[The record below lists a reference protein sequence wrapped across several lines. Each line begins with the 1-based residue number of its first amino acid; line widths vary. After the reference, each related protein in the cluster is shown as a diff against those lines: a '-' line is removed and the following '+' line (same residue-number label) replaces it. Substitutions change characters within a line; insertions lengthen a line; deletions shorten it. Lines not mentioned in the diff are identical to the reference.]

1 MTSVTPVDEDSVVE
15 LVSPVAPAPNRG
27 PAAYGRPAPFWSGLA
42 NARVSLVE
50 NGKAN
55 AEDLLEALREL
66 LVRRYGAV
74 RGITIHK
81 EVSGPVHDEAMAA
94 LVAGS
99 DLVLV
104 GSAD

>member
-1 MTSVTPVDEDSVVE
+1 MVKQDGYVE
-15 LVSPVAPAPNRG
+15 MVSPVAPAREAG
-27 PAAYGRPAPFWSGLA
+27 VVRRTDRVWSGFGG
-42 NARVSLVE
+42 ARVSIVD

-55 AEDLLEALREL
+55 ALELLEDLQALLISRF
-66 LVRRYGAV
+66 GAV
-74 RGITIHK
+74 PGITVHK
-81 EVSGPVHDEAMAA
+81 EVSGPIREAPLAD

>member
-1 MTSVTPVDEDSVVE
+1 MVEQDAFLE
-15 LVSPVAPAPNRG
+15 LVSPVAPAPQTGDPGACR
-27 PAAYGRPAPFWSGLA
+27 RPVKPWSGFGDV
-42 NARVSLVE
+42 RVSIVE

-55 AEDLLEALREL
+55 AWELLEGVRASLILGHGALRG
-66 LVRRYGAV
+66 VTV
-74 RGITIHK
+74 HK
-81 EVSGPVHDEAMAA
+81 EVSGPLREGALAE

>member
-1 MTSVTPVDEDSVVE
+1 MTSVTPVEDDTFVE
-15 LVSPVAPAPNRG
+15 LVNPVAPAPDRG
-27 PAAYGRPAPFWSGLA
+27 PAASGRPAPSWSGLA
-42 NARVSLVE
+42 NARVSIVE

-55 AEDLLEALREL
+55 AEDLLEALQGL
-66 LVRRYGAV
+66 LVSRYGAI

-81 EVSGPVHDEAMAA
+81 EVSGPVHDEALAA
-94 LVAGS
+94 LVARS

>member
-1 MTSVTPVDEDSVVE
+1 MEDNAVVE
-15 LVSPVAPAPNRG
+15 LVSPVAPAPDL
-27 PAAYGRPAPFWSGLA
+27 GRSDQLARTWSGLA
-42 NARVSLVE
+42 NARVSIVE

-55 AEDLLEALREL
+55 AEELLENLRGL
-66 LVRRYGAV
+66 LISRYGAV
-74 RGITIHK
+74 RGVTVHK
-81 EVSGPVHDEAMAA
+81 EVSGPVHDDALAA